1 MARVKAQ
8 VSLIRVLYHTVQDQ
22 GLKLMSLDSLLKCGK
37 KENNIYTYSFL
48 KI

>member
-22 GLKLMSLDSLLKCGK
+22 GLKFMSLDSLLECGK